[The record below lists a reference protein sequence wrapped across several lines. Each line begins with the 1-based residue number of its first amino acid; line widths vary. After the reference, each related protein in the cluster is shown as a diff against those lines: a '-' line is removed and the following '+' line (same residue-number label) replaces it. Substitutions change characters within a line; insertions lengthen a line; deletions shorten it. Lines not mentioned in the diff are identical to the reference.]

1 MDSNEVI
8 LLQES
13 YNKKKCKRRLLKV
26 QYNNDRPDVVFNNS
40 LVVLEQ

>member
-1 MDSNEVI
+1 M
-8 LLQES
+8 Q
-13 YNKKKCKRRLLKV
+13 KKTFLKV